1 MVTYIFLIDLEL
13 YQKNL
18 NDILPDLLGP
28 AFVGPFFSGIRYI
41 YLKIKYYIK
50 LRDSV
55 IIVLMIKLLL
65 FLLLL
70 LNTNFI
76 YGQASA
82 KKPNSKLV
90 DGWLVIAVKDGFT
103 IYTKKSKKSM
113 IRSMRIQGVVNAKVS
128 KITSILRDVPS
139 AKSWVPNLINRSY
152 VDEISDTEVILY
164 DITDM
169 PWPIT
174 DRDMVVHHKL
184 KLSSDKKSIILYFKS
199 IVDERKAVDSEYVRA
214 KIHYGTV
221 EFSPIND
228 DKTQVEMIM
237 LVDPMGAI
245 PTWAVNVLQVSMP
258 YDFLMSLNKFAM
270 GTKVVPLPGVQKLL
284 DQLIFPKNP

>member
-1 MVTYIFLIDLEL
+1 M
-13 YQKNL
+13 
-18 NDILPDLLGP
+18 
-28 AFVGPFFSGIRYI
+28 I
-41 YLKIKYYIK
+41 YK
-50 LRDSV
+50 
-55 IIVLMIKLLL
+55 LL

-76 YGQASA
+76 YGQISTNKAT
-82 KKPNSKLV
+82 SKV
-90 DGWLVIAVKDGFT
+90 SDGWLVIAVKDGFT
-103 IYTKKSKKSM
+103 IYTKKSKKSK
-113 IRSMRIQGVVNAKVS
+113 IRSMRIQGVVNAKIN

-152 VDEISDTEVILY
+152 VDQVSDTEVILY

-169 PWPIT
+169 PWPVT

-184 KLSSDKKSIILYFKS
+184 KLSDDKKSIVLYFKS
-199 IVDERKAVDSEYVRA
+199 IVDKRMGASSDYVRA

-221 EFSPIND
+221 EFSPIKNE
-228 DKTQVEMIM
+228 KTKVEMIM

-270 GTKVVPLPGVQKLL
+270 GTKVIPLPGVQRLL
-284 DQLIFPKNP
+284 DELVFP